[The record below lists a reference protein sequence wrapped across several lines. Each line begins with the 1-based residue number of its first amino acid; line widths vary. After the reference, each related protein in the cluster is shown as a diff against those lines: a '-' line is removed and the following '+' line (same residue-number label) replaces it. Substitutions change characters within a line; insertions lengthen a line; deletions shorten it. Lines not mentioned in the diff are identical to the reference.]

1 MDYCSFFYAEYRI
14 GCACDNQDILQVLSY
29 LYDWQIFLWVHV
41 YTSLTNG
48 KNNYFVNICYQQS
61 IVKYYLITQLNI
73 ISASAVLVLST
84 FVLVGLSPHGQKTKI
99 RCHVTHVLLF
109 ALNSDLIF
117 NFYNS
122 FHLFPVFKSS
132 MKSRHFPS
140 CICLYRK
147 QVFIFITMSQKLCL
161 IWGLARTSQTS
172 LFYKQ
177 VLEHLDGLKSPQ
189 HFTTCA
195 LSQCFALASSV
206 TAAIILC
213 ALCSFLTNEQPLI
226 HLTKEMNCVL
236 LYFISDIWM
245 FHVSLSPWRLW
256 FNIASGNA
264 FWNLIPP
271 FLQHNGLSR
280 ILWCFLSTIHLISNP
295 LQQSWCLGKS
305 SLYDKFGLPSYSSQY
320 FHHHLNKQAYSQLWD
335 IPMFSAVV
343 HNFVF
348 T

>member
-1 MDYCSFFYAEYRI
+1 M
-14 GCACDNQDILQVLSY
+14 
-29 LYDWQIFLWVHV
+29 
-41 YTSLTNG
+41 
-48 KNNYFVNICYQQS
+48 NICYQQS

-84 FVLVGLSPHGQKTKI
+84 FVLVGLNPHGQKTKI
-99 RCHVTHVLLF
+99 WCHVTHVLLF

-122 FHLFPVFKSS
+122 FHLFPVFESS
-132 MKSRHFPS
+132 MKRRHFPS

-147 QVFIFITMSQKLCL
+147 QVFIFITTSQKLWL

-172 LFYKQ
+172 LFCKQ

-206 TAAIILC
+206 TVAIILC

-236 LYFISDIWM
+236 LYFISDTWM

-256 FNIASGNA
+256 FNITSGNA

-280 ILWCFLSTIHLISNP
+280 ILCVFLAPFIWSQTPCNKAGVLEKVLYMINLGYLLI
-295 LQQSWCLGKS
+295 
-305 SLYDKFGLPSYSSQY
+305 LPNI
-320 FHHHLNKQAYSQLWD
+320 F
-335 IPMFSAVV
+335 III
-343 HNFVF
+343 
-348 T
+348 